1 VAGKGAECS
10 GVSIGLVYGVLAR
23 GAKRTAWLGVTL
35 LMLSAAG
42 PQAPPPPAHIPKLLV
57 FGDSLVAGYVLAHQ
71 DGFEAQLQAALHR
84 AGRDVVILDGGVSG
98 DTSAGGRARLDWALA
113 DNPDAAIVELGA
125 NDALRGTDPHETE
138 TNLTAILDTL
148 AARHIPT
155 MLCGML
161 APPNLG
167 AAYGE
172 QFRAVFQRLG
182 TPPGLMFDP
191 FFLDGVAGDPALN
204 QADHMHP
211 NADGV
216 RHIVG
221 RLLPAVERLLDSAG
235 PNGVR

>member
-1 VAGKGAECS
+1 M
-10 GVSIGLVYGVLAR
+10 VYGVLWR
-23 GAKRTAWLGVTL
+23 GAKSTLRLG
-35 LMLSAAG
+35 AALVMICTSG
-42 PQAPPPPAHIPKLLV
+42 PAAAAPPPHIPKLLV
-57 FGDSLVAGYVLAHQ
+57 FGDSLVAGYGLAHA
-71 DGFEAQLQAALHR
+71 DGFEAQLQAALHH
-84 AGRDVVILDGGVSG
+84 AGRAVEILDGGVSG

-138 TNLTAILDTL
+138 ANLTAILDTL

-172 QFRAVFQRLG
+172 QFHAVFQRLG
-182 TPPGLMFDP
+182 MRPGLMVDP
-191 FFLDGVAGDPALN
+191 FFLAGVAGDPALN
-204 QADHMHP
+204 QADHIHP

-216 RHIVG
+216 RHIVA
-221 RLLPAVERLLDSAG
+221 RLLPAVERLLDRVQSQAA
-235 PNGVR
+235 R